1 VKAMLSVQIR
11 EKKVSESLG
20 AKSAKKKIDKATII
34 PHCVAKGIVS
44 IGGLASKYSRFKP
57 NQTKDLP
64 DNCFI
69 ISSETTK
76 QYHGCLASHP
86 ISSPVINVN
95 LAPLSYLQ
103 MILIGT
109 KEKTKEPAEGI
120 IQRRKANR
128 FKDLEE
134 LENYLHDQFEAEVRS
149 VDKERIMF

>member
-1 VKAMLSVQIR
+1 
-11 EKKVSESLG
+11 
-20 AKSAKKKIDKATII
+20 
-34 PHCVAKGIVS
+34 
-44 IGGLASKYSRFKP
+44 
-57 NQTKDLP
+57 
-64 DNCFI
+64 
-69 ISSETTK
+69 
-76 QYHGCLASHP
+76 
-86 ISSPVINVN
+86 
-95 LAPLSYLQ
+95 